1 MAPAKQAPN
10 SKQYVFIES
19 GPQPPDVQKT
29 IRRHVM
35 GEFIRQR
42 RVRLQEGL
50 RPATSLPFSWKSSNL
65 ETADDAISPQ
75 SWRTQGQILRTL
87 RQRRAPNKTPDD
99 QFLALFQSPVVGGH
113 GELSPCV
120 CPTPD
125 FVRLGDIGTVVDR
138 GTPSY
143 PQKSQSIYS
152 AVGICRSCGHQLIW
166 SEAAASSVD
175 RQVSRFEAN
184 VPDPFAVYPIQK
196 APHMHKLIHHCE

>member
-1 MAPAKQAPN
+1 MAPAKQAPH

-29 IRRHVM
+29 IRRHIMSEV
-35 GEFIRQR
+35 IRQR
-42 RVRLQEGL
+42 RVRLQERL
-50 RPATSLPFSWKSSNL
+50 RPATSLAFSWKSSNL
-65 ETADDAISPQ
+65 KTADGAISPQ
-75 SWRTQGQILRTL
+75 
-87 RQRRAPNKTPDD
+87 
-99 QFLALFQSPVVGGH
+99 
-113 GELSPCV
+113 PCV

-125 FVRLGDIGTVVDR
+125 FVRLGDIGVVVDR

-143 PQKSQSIYS
+143 PQKPQSTYS
-152 AVGICRSCGHQLIW
+152 AAGTCRSCGHQLIW

-175 RQVSRFEAN
+175 CQVSRFEAN